1 MNRTT
6 RILAVSVV
14 VLLSL
19 LCVSVYSQIA
29 VKKDKEGFLE
39 GRNYR
44 EGTAW
49 IATFIRHRAGQDT
62 LYLSA
67 LADVWRKQQEALKK
81 EGLILSYKVLQ
92 TNATRPEDYNI
103 MLLVE
108 YKDIK
113 SWEANAD
120 KQAVILEKIA
130 QENPASWKTLNDDKV
145 FEYFGY
151 NVSKEILFKTSE

>member
-1 MNRTT
+1 MNRIN
-6 RILAVSVV
+6 RILAASVAIL
-14 VLLSL
+14 VLL
-19 LCVSVYSQIA
+19 LCASVYSQI
-29 VKKDKEGFLE
+29 VIKKSNDGFLE
-39 GRNYR
+39 GRNYK

-49 IATFIRHRAGQDT
+49 VVTFIKHKAGQDIF
-62 LYLSA
+62 YLNA

-81 EGLILSYKVLQ
+81 EGVILSYKVLQ
-92 TNATRPEDYNI
+92 TNATRLEDYNI

-130 QENPASWKTLNDDKV
+130 QENPASWKVLNDDKV
-145 FEYFGY
+145 YEYFGS
-151 NVSKEILFKTSE
+151 NVSKEIIFKTSD

>member
-1 MNRTT
+1 MNRTNRT
-6 RILAVSVV
+6 LAASVAIL
-14 VLLSL
+14 LLL
-19 LCVSVYSQIA
+19 LCGSVYSQLVI
-29 VKKDKEGFLE
+29 KKDKDGFQE
-39 GRNYR
+39 GRNYK

-49 IATFIRHRAGQDT
+49 IVTFIKHKAGQDIF
-62 LYLSA
+62 YLNS

-92 TNATRPEDYNI
+92 TNATRVEDYNI

-145 FEYFGY
+145 FEYFGS
-151 NVSKEILFKTSE
+151 NVSKEILFKTSD